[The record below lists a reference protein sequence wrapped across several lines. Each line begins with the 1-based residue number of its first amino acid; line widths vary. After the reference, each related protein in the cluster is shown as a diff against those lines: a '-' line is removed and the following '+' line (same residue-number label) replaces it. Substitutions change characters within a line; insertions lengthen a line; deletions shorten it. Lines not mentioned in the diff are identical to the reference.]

1 MMPAVVPTPALTIT
15 AAILPR
21 ASNALTSVRRSVLL
35 ISYISGA
42 LIFWA
47 CTSCSRAYTRAQ
59 PCTNDRDNSWD
70 CSAHGDALGYCK
82 CTSSCNITNT
92 GLYPGCNRA

>member
-21 ASNALTSVRRSVLL
+21 ASNALTSVCRSFFL

-47 CTSCSRAYTRAQ
+47 CTSCSRAYTGAH
-59 PCTNDRDNSWD
+59 PCTNDRDNSGD
-70 CSAHGDALGYCK
+70 CSAHSYALGYCK
-82 CTSSCNITNT
+82 RTSGCDVTNT
-92 GLYPGCNRA
+92 GLYPGCYRT